1 MCATLSQTLDNT
13 GNSDIGLLLFG
24 TSSSPSL
31 GIGVTT
37 AIFHIFGKIAL
48 SKVALIIE
56 VIEGNMAG
64 RQSLMTRI
72 GTLSMPG
79 ALFEA
84 IDFTIDSTWL
94 CGTALKVNWSGT
106 PLYEPYQRYVWP

>member
-1 MCATLSQTLDNT
+1 MCAILSQTLDNT

-31 GIGVTT
+31 GMGVTT
-37 AIFHIFGKIAL
+37 AIFHIFGKVAL

-72 GTLSMPG
+72 GT
-79 ALFEA
+79 
-84 IDFTIDSTWL
+84 
-94 CGTALKVNWSGT
+94 
-106 PLYEPYQRYVWP
+106 